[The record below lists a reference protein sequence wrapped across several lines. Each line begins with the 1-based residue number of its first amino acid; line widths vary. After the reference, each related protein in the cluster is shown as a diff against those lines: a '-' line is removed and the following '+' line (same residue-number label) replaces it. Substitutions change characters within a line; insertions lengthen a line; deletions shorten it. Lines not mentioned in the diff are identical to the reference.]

1 MTYNYIVKNVKINLE
16 EHPKD
21 LGDFLPSLLRI
32 KPKQIKGWKIKSK
45 SIDARKKDKE
55 GIYIVYSFIIEATNR
70 IEIDKRAKH
79 TLEKWAVEIAN
90 NGSCN
95 TMKKPE
101 NPPIVIGFG
110 PAGIFAALKLAQA
123 GLEPRVFERGERLED
138 RVGDV
143 KEFWEKGLLNG
154 ESNVQFGEGG
164 AGTFSDG
171 KLTTRTN
178 SPINDEI
185 LRCFVKFGAP
195 EEILYL
201 NKPHI
206 GTDKLRKVIV
216 GIRKH
221 IESLGGK
228 IMFNSKVTDIIVVD
242 GKAIGV
248 EVNEEEKYQS
258 NDIIA
263 ATGHSAGDIYKM
275 FIDKGMFV
283 EPKGFAIGLRIEH
296 LREMIDK
303 TQYGKYRNNPILGAA
318 SYQLAYRD
326 ISGRGV
332 YSFCMCPGGEVVGA
346 SSEVESI
353 VVNGMSY
360 HERKGKNSNSA
371 IVVTINPDD
380 YGNTPEKA
388 LEFAAHWEKR
398 AYVVGGGCYKAPI
411 QTVGDFLQ
419 RKKSVSLGEVEPTYR
434 PGTTFSDLEEC
445 LPGYVT
451 DPIRNALT
459 DFNKKIE
466 GFSRWDSVLTGV
478 ETRTSAPVRVTR
490 NNQSRESINISNLYP
505 TGEGAGYAGGIISA
519 AVDGIKT
526 ADAIIENYKIK
537 QKIFP

>member
-1 MTYNYIVKNVKINLE
+1 MTHKYIVKNVKINLK
-16 EHPKD
+16 EHPED
-21 LGDFLPSLLRI
+21 LESFLPSFLRI

-55 GIYIVYSFIIEATNR
+55 GIYIVYSFIIEATSR
-70 IEIDKRAKH
+70 IEIDKRAKY
-79 TLEKWAVEIAN
+79 TLEKWTVEIAK
-90 NGSCN
+90 NGSY
-95 TMKKPE
+95 TATKKPE
-101 NPPIVIGFG
+101 KPPIVIGFG

-123 GLEPRVFERGERLED
+123 GLEPIVFERGERLEN

-228 IMFNSKVTDIIVVD
+228 IMFNSKVTDVIVVD

-248 EVNEEEKYQS
+248 EVNEEKKYQS
-258 NDIIA
+258 NDIIV
-263 ATGHSAGDIYKM
+263 ATGHSAEDIYKM
-275 FIDKGMFV
+275 FIDKGMFL

-303 TQYGKYRNNPILGAA
+303 TQYGKYRDDPILGAA

-371 IVVTINPDD
+371 IIVTINPND

-388 LEFAAHWEKR
+388 LDFAAHWEKR
-398 AYVVGGGCYKAPI
+398 AYIVGGGSYKAPI

-526 ADAIIENYKIK
+526 ADAIIENYKK
-537 QKIFP
+537 K